1 MTFPWLLACGFSITF
16 SALFSKIWRVN
27 QIFQAS
33 RNCQRIQVTAR
44 HVIVPFLVIFSL
56 NLICLTLWTALD
68 PLRWERTAVDD
79 SNGSGDHRSYGQ
91 CSLHGSTLS
100 TICFCLIL
108 AVNFAALVL
117 AMIQIYRSRNVA
129 ERFRQEIR
137 YITVAM
143 ASMIQVFLTGMP
155 ILVIVTNNPPV
166 SFFVKSSI
174 IFVVCMSLV
183 CLTFIPK
190 FCTAHTEPERAPSSI
205 VSFGGSADFS
215 DDQASWSK
223 AGGSVSLNSGA
234 KRPMTGR
241 RKTFAAGSTRMQESA
256 RRIMFE
262 LDRKEDGSDHSDLS
276 SCNAIELA
284 ASNDGKVDECSAFEK
299 SCSTAVMSNRT
310 GGAMPMS

>member
-1 MTFPWLLACGFSITF
+1 M
-16 SALFSKIWRVN
+16 
-27 QIFQAS
+27 
-33 RNCQRIQVTAR
+33 TAR

-56 NLICLTLWTALD
+56 NLICLTLRTALD
-68 PLRWERTAVDD
+68 PLKWERTAVDD

-91 CSLHGSTLS
+91 CSLHGSMLS
-100 TICFCLIL
+100 TVCFWLIL
-108 AVNFAALVL
+108 VVNFAALVL
-117 AMIQIYRSRNVA
+117 ALIQIYRSRNVQ

-174 IFVVCMSLV
+174 IFVICMSLV

-190 FCTAHTEPERAPSSI
+190 FCTANTEPERAPALSI
-205 VSFGGSADFS
+205 VSFGGSANFS

-223 AGGSVSLNSGA
+223 AGGSASLNSGA

-241 RKTFAAGSTRMQESA
+241 RKTFAEGSTRMQESA
-256 RRIMFE
+256 RRIKFE

-276 SCNAIELA
+276 SCNAVELA
-284 ASNDGKVDECSAFEK
+284 ASNDGKVDECSIFEK
-299 SCSTAVMSNRT
+299 SCSTAIMSNRT
-310 GGAMPMS
+310 GGAEPRSQEAITEGN